1 MSKNDDYRSL
11 SRGDLLTKQNR
22 KYDRI
27 LVLCIDRDD
36 DIGSKGGIETPVI
49 GRDSCINAGTRLAIE
64 DPEDS
69 DANAIFAAVKTY
81 EDLLKRGYQAEVALV
96 AGKYNRGIEGDE
108 KIGSE
113 IQFIVDVFKADASVI
128 VSDGEDDET
137 VIPVIQ
143 SMIPVISIHRV
154 VIRHSRSV
162 EYSYAVFARY
172 VKMLV
177 YDPRYSRFFLGVP
190 GALLVASGIATI
202 FGLTRE
208 AIALVLSIL
217 GGAFIIRAFDID
229 KSVGSLGKPN
239 PTSFIRIFSI
249 VAGMLIIVVSVVNGL
264 SHIPEG
270 IFTEDMKSYEI
281 ITNKEIVGSF
291 IRGTILL
298 MWIGIGTIM
307 AGTLLSNWFK
317 GSIKTM
323 SDILRIVILVLLYYP
338 ILQFTSVLTE
348 GTSPFNL
355 ISSLLIGLA
364 ITLVAATFL
373 YQYYRNRKDG
383 ESLKS

>member
-1 MSKNDDYRSL
+1 MSKNDDYRNL

-143 SMIPVISIHRV
+143 SLIPVISIHRV

-229 KSVGSLGKPN
+229 KSIGSLGKPN

>member
-1 MSKNDDYRSL
+1 MSNANNGENLLRRDLHNDQNKNF
-11 SRGDLLTKQNR
+11 N
-22 KYDRI
+22 RI

-36 DIGSKGGIETPVI
+36 DIGSKGGIETPIV
-49 GRDSCINAGTRLAIE
+49 GRDACINAGVRLAIE

-81 EDLLKRGYQAEVALV
+81 EDLVKRGYTAEVAIV

-113 IQFIVDVFKADASVI
+113 IHFLVKRFNADGSVI
-128 VSDGEDDET
+128 ISDGEDDET
-137 VIPVIQ
+137 VVPVIQ
-143 SMIPVISIHRV
+143 SLVPIISVQRV
-154 VIRHSRSV
+154 VIKHSRSV
-162 EYSYAVFARY
+162 EYSYAVFGKY
-172 VKMLV
+172 IKMLV
-177 YDPRYSRFFLGVP
+177 YDPRYSKFFLGVP

-217 GGAFIIRAFDID
+217 GSAFIIRAFDID
-229 KSVGSLGKPN
+229 KSIGALGKPT
-239 PTSFIRIFSI
+239 PTSFIRIFSL
-249 VAGMLIIVVSVVNGL
+249 VAGLLIIVVSIVNGL
-264 SHIPEG
+264 SHIPQESV
-270 IFTEDMKSYEI
+270 TQDLTNWEI
-281 ITNKEIVGSF
+281 VTNKQIVGSF

-298 MWIGIGTIM
+298 MWIGIGTILT
-307 AGTLLSNWFK
+307 GTLLANWFK
-317 GSIKTM
+317 ASIKTM
-323 SDILRIVILVLLYYP
+323 SDILRLVILILLYYP

-373 YQYYRNRKDG
+373 YQYYRNRKGG
-383 ESLKS
+383 ESLK

>member
-1 MSKNDDYRSL
+1 LSKNDDYRSI

-143 SMIPVISIHRV
+143 SLIPVISIHRV

-229 KSVGSLGKPN
+229 KSIGSLGKPN

-249 VAGMLIIVVSVVNGL
+249 VAGILIIVVSVVNGL

-270 IFTEDMKSYEI
+270 IVTDNMNSYKI

-291 IRGTILL
+291 IRGTILICVA
-298 MWIGIGTIM
+298 IGPV
-307 AGTLLSNWFK
+307 S
-317 GSIKTM
+317 
-323 SDILRIVILVLLYYP
+323 P
-338 ILQFTSVLTE
+338 
-348 GTSPFNL
+348 TSPIFSL
-355 ISSLLIGLA
+355 SS
-364 ITLVAATFL
+364 F
-373 YQYYRNRKDG
+373 
-383 ESLKS
+383 SF

>member
-298 MWIGIGTIM
+298 MWIGMGTIM

>member
-143 SMIPVISIHRV
+143 SLIPVISIHRV

-229 KSVGSLGKPN
+229 KSIGSLGKPN

-249 VAGMLIIVVSVVNGL
+249 VAGILIIVVSVVNGL

-270 IFTEDMKSYEI
+270 IFTEDMKLYEI

-338 ILQFTSVLTE
+338 ILQFTSVLTQ

>member
-1 MSKNDDYRSL
+1 LSKNDDYRSL

-143 SMIPVISIHRV
+143 SLIPVISIHRV

-229 KSVGSLGKPN
+229 KSIGSLGKPN

-249 VAGMLIIVVSVVNGL
+249 VAGMLIIVVSVVNGI

-270 IFTEDMKSYEI
+270 IFMDDMKSYEI

-317 GSIKTM
+317 GSIRTM

>member
-229 KSVGSLGKPN
+229 KSIGSLGKPN

-249 VAGMLIIVVSVVNGL
+249 VAGILIIVVSVVNGL

-270 IFTEDMKSYEI
+270 IFTDNMKSYDI

-298 MWIGIGTIM
+298 MWIGIGTIL

>member
-1 MSKNDDYRSL
+1 L
-11 SRGDLLTKQNR
+11 STDNNYHRLTRGNLLAKETK
-22 KYDRI
+22 KYERI

-49 GRDSCINAGTRLAIE
+49 GRDPCINAGTRLAIE

-69 DANAIFAAVKTY
+69 DANTIFAAVKNY
-81 EDLLKRGYQAEVALV
+81 EDLLKRGYDAEVALV

-108 KIGSE
+108 KLSSE
-113 IQFIVDVFKADASVI
+113 IQYIVEAFKADASVV

-137 VIPVIQ
+137 IIPVIQ
-143 SMIPVISIHRV
+143 SLIPIISIHRV

-172 VKMLV
+172 IKMLV

-190 GALLVASGIATI
+190 GALLVSSAIATI

-208 AIALVLSIL
+208 AIAFVLIIL
-217 GGAFIIRAFDID
+217 GCAFIIRAFDID
-229 KSVGSLGKPN
+229 KSISSLGKPN

-249 VAGMLIIVVSVVNGL
+249 VAGILIIVVSVFNGL
-264 SHIPEG
+264 SQIPQEIINEHSK
-270 IFTEDMKSYEI
+270 IFDI

-291 IRGTILL
+291 MKGTILL
-298 MWIGIGTIM
+298 MWIGIGTIL
-307 AGTLLSNWFK
+307 AGTLISNWFK

-323 SDILRIVILVLLYYP
+323 SDILRIVILILLYYP
-338 ILQFTSVLTE
+338 MLQFTSVLTE

-364 ITLVAATFL
+364 ITLIVATFL
-373 YQYYRNRKDG
+373 YQYYKNRKGG

>member
-1 MSKNDDYRSL
+1 LSKNDDYRSI
-11 SRGDLLTKQNR
+11 SRGDLLTQQNR

-143 SMIPVISIHRV
+143 SLIPVISIHRV

-229 KSVGSLGKPN
+229 KSIGSLGKPN

-317 GSIKTM
+317 GSIRTM

>member
-229 KSVGSLGKPN
+229 KSIGSLGKPN

-270 IFTEDMKSYEI
+270 IFTENMKSYEI

-298 MWIGIGTIM
+298 MWIGMGTIM